1 MKSDIKSKLSE
12 PWVELKIGR
21 PNKKQE
27 IQYSQTF
34 RQQEKLKF
42 YQRAFDFLYTNKIV
56 GDYFEFGCHTARTFR
71 FGLKESIVRQM
82 KMDFYAFDSFE
93 GLPNH
98 KNNKKQNPWHVP
110 GLLSTSEIQFK
121 KLVSKFSKHRKI
133 TTIKGFYENSLNN
146 NLKKRLKLN
155 KVKTSFI
162 NIDCDLEKSV
172 SKSLD
177 FALKFIVN
185 GTILYI
191 DDYYTTYKGD
201 PRIGI
206 PKIVKTLLNKNNIIY
221 ENWYQSSSCGR
232 SFLLYK

>member
-1 MKSDIKSKLSE
+1 MKSDIKSKLGE
-12 PWVELKIGR
+12 PWVELKIGN

-27 IQYSQTF
+27 IEYSQTF

-42 YQRAFDFLYTNKIV
+42 YQRAFDFLYSNKIS

-71 FGLKESIVRQM
+71 FALKESIVRQM

-98 KNNKKQNPWHVP
+98 RNNEKQNSWHMP
-110 GLLSTSEIQFK
+110 GLLSTSEAKFK
-121 KLVSKFSKHRKI
+121 KLVSSFSKHRKI
-133 TTIKGFYENSLNN
+133 NTIKGFYENTLNN
-146 NLKKRLKLN
+146 NLKKKFKKE
-155 KVKTSFI
+155 KVKASFI

-177 FALKFIVN
+177 FALQFIVN

-201 PRIGI
+201 PRKGI
-206 PKIVKTLLNKNNIIY
+206 PKIVKILLKKNKIIS
-221 ENWYQSSSCGR
+221 ESWYQSSSCGR
-232 SFLLYK
+232 SFLLYR